1 MKEKV
6 NFEVVKLTGGDYEE
20 EHAFLTSSRKAL
32 RRKTFFYPYT
42 DEQLKAVME
51 GGEAFGVRDRGK
63 LVGTFNIDLD
73 EEYAKELAAGIRKS
87 TNGAVDVDA
96 CYEAS
101 GLMVDGAYRGKGL
114 GKTLMKAVAE
124 RAKELKIDLC
134 GVVHIENLAS
144 LNTFLGQNLVVAGL
158 IELNSRYIFLYLLK
172 KFEKSFEF
180 AQECDRINVRKSD
193 AVKQAL
199 AQGML
204 GTALDGDEIVF
215 SRLSQPE
222 GLKIKQ

>member
-1 MKEKV
+1 MKENV

-20 EHAFLTSSRKAL
+20 EHAFLTRSRKAL

-144 LNTFLGQNLVVAGL
+144 LNTFLGQNFVVAGL
-158 IELNSRYIFLYLLK
+158 FELNFRYIFLYLLK

-215 SRLSQPE
+215 SRLSRK
-222 GLKIKQ
+222 GLK

>member
-1 MKEKV
+1 MKENV

-20 EHAFLTSSRKAL
+20 EHAFLTRSRKAL

-51 GGEAFGVRDRGK
+51 GGEAFGIRDRGK

-114 GKTLMKAVAE
+114 GKTLMKAVTE
-124 RAKELKIDLC
+124 RANELKIDLC

-144 LNTFLGQNLVVAGL
+144 LNTFLGQNFVIAGL
-158 IELNSRYIFLYLLK
+158 FELNFRYIFLYLLK
-172 KFEKSFEF
+172 KFKKSFEF

-215 SRLSQPE
+215 SRLSRK
-222 GLKIKQ
+222 GLK

>member
-1 MKEKV
+1 MKENV

-20 EHAFLTSSRKAL
+20 EHAFLTRSRKAL

-73 EEYAKELAAGIRKS
+73 EEYAKELADGIRKS

-114 GKTLMKAVAE
+114 GKTLMKAVTE
-124 RAKELKIDLC
+124 RANELKIDLC

-144 LNTFLGQNLVVAGL
+144 LNTFLGQNFVIAGL
-158 IELNSRYIFLYLLK
+158 FELNSRYIFLYLLK

-180 AQECDRINVRKSD
+180 ARECGKINVRKTD
-193 AVKQAL
+193 DVKQAL
-199 AQGML
+199 LQGKL
-204 GTALDGDEIVF
+204 GGALDGEEIVF
-215 SRLSQPE
+215 FETKPDMA
-222 GLKIKQ
+222 

>member
-1 MKEKV
+1 MKENV

-20 EHAFLTSSRKAL
+20 EHAFLTRSRKAL

-114 GKTLMKAVAE
+114 GKTLMKAVTE
-124 RAKELKIDLC
+124 RANELKIDLC

-144 LNTFLGQNLVVAGL
+144 LNTFLGQNFVIAGL
-158 IELNSRYIFLYLLK
+158 FELNSRYIFLYLLK

-180 AQECDRINVRKSD
+180 ARECGKINVRKTD
-193 AVKQAL
+193 DVKQAL
-199 AQGML
+199 LQGKL
-204 GTALDGDEIVF
+204 GGALDGDEIVF
-215 SRLSQPE
+215 FETKPDMA
-222 GLKIKQ
+222 

>member
-1 MKEKV
+1 MKENV

-20 EHAFLTSSRKAL
+20 EHAFLTRSRKAL

-114 GKTLMKAVAE
+114 GKTLMKAVTE

-144 LNTFLGQNLVVAGL
+144 LNTFLGQNFVIAGL
-158 IELNSRYIFLYLLK
+158 FELNSRYIFLYLLK

-180 AQECDRINVRKSD
+180 ARECGKINVRKTD
-193 AVKQAL
+193 DVKQAL
-199 AQGML
+199 LQGKL
-204 GTALDGDEIVF
+204 GGALDGDEIVF
-215 SRLSQPE
+215 FETKPDMA
-222 GLKIKQ
+222 

>member
-1 MKEKV
+1 MKENV

-20 EHAFLTSSRKAL
+20 EHAFLTRCRKAL

-114 GKTLMKAVAE
+114 GKTLMKAVTE
-124 RAKELKIDLC
+124 RANELKIDLC

-144 LNTFLGQNLVVAGL
+144 LNTFLGQNFVVAGL
-158 IELNSRYIFLYLLK
+158 FELNFRYIFLYLLK

-199 AQGML
+199 AQGKL
-204 GTALDGDEIVF
+204 GGALDGDEIVF
-215 SRLSQPE
+215 FETKPDMA
-222 GLKIKQ
+222 

>member
-1 MKEKV
+1 MKENV

-20 EHAFLTSSRKAL
+20 EHAFLTRSRKAL

-42 DEQLKAVME
+42 DEQLTAVME
-51 GGEAFGVRDRGK
+51 GGEAFGVRDRGN

-73 EEYAKELAAGIRKS
+73 EEYSKELAAGIRKS

-101 GLMVDGAYRGKGL
+101 GLMVDGEYRGKGL
-114 GKTLMKAVAE
+114 GKTLMKAVTE
-124 RAKELKIDLC
+124 RANELKIDLC

-144 LNTFLGQNLVVAGL
+144 LNTFLGQNFVIAGL
-158 IELNSRYIFLYLLK
+158 FELNFRYIFLYLLK

-180 AQECDRINVRKSD
+180 AQECDRINVRKLD

-215 SRLSQPE
+215 SRLSRK
-222 GLKIKQ
+222 GLK

>member
-1 MKEKV
+1 MKENV

-20 EHAFLTSSRKAL
+20 EHAFLTRSRKAL

-87 TNGAVDVDA
+87 TNGAVDVAA

-114 GKTLMKAVAE
+114 GKTLMKAVTE
-124 RAKELKIDLC
+124 RANELKIDLC

-144 LNTFLGQNLVVAGL
+144 LNTFLGQNFVIAGL
-158 IELNSRYIFLYLLK
+158 FELNFRYIFLYLLK

-180 AQECDRINVRKSD
+180 AQECGRINVRKSD
-193 AVKQAL
+193 DVKQAL
-199 AQGML
+199 LQGKL
-204 GTALDGDEIVF
+204 GGALDGDEIVF
-215 SRLSQPE
+215 FETKPDMA
-222 GLKIKQ
+222 

>member
-1 MKEKV
+1 MKENV

-73 EEYAKELAAGIRKS
+73 EEYAKELADGIRKS

-114 GKTLMKAVAE
+114 GKTLMKAVTE
-124 RAKELKIDLC
+124 RANELKIDLC

-144 LNTFLGQNLVVAGL
+144 LNTFLGQNFVIAGL
-158 IELNSRYIFLYLLK
+158 FELNSRYIFLYLLK

-180 AQECDRINVRKSD
+180 ARECGKINVRKTD
-193 AVKQAL
+193 DVKQAL
-199 AQGML
+199 LQGKL
-204 GTALDGDEIVF
+204 GGALDGDEIVF
-215 SRLSQPE
+215 FETKPDMA
-222 GLKIKQ
+222 

>member
-1 MKEKV
+1 MKENV

-114 GKTLMKAVAE
+114 GKTLMKAVTE
-124 RAKELKIDLC
+124 RANELKIDLC

-144 LNTFLGQNLVVAGL
+144 LNTFLGQNFVIAGL
-158 IELNSRYIFLYLLK
+158 FELNSRYIFLYLLK

-180 AQECDRINVRKSD
+180 ARECGKINVRKTD
-193 AVKQAL
+193 DVKQAL
-199 AQGML
+199 LQGKL
-204 GTALDGDEIVF
+204 GGALDGDEIVF
-215 SRLSQPE
+215 FETKPDMA
-222 GLKIKQ
+222 

>member
-1 MKEKV
+1 MKENV

-20 EHAFLTSSRKAL
+20 EHAFLTRSRKAL

-114 GKTLMKAVAE
+114 GKTLMKAVTE

-144 LNTFLGQNLVVAGL
+144 LNTFLGQNFVVAGL
-158 IELNSRYIFLYLLK
+158 FELNFRYIFLYLLK

-180 AQECDRINVRKSD
+180 AQECGRINVRKSD

-215 SRLSQPE
+215 SRLSRK
-222 GLKIKQ
+222 GLK

>member
-1 MKEKV
+1 MKENV

-20 EHAFLTSSRKAL
+20 EHAFLTRSRKAL

-73 EEYAKELAAGIRKS
+73 EKYAKELAAGIRKS

-114 GKTLMKAVAE
+114 GKTLMKAVTE
-124 RAKELKIDLC
+124 RANELKIDLC

-144 LNTFLGQNLVVAGL
+144 LNTFLGQNFVIAGL
-158 IELNSRYIFLYLLK
+158 FELNSRYIFLYLLK

-180 AQECDRINVRKSD
+180 ARECGKINVRKTD
-193 AVKQAL
+193 DVKQAL
-199 AQGML
+199 LQGKL
-204 GTALDGDEIVF
+204 GGALDGDEIVF
-215 SRLSQPE
+215 FETKPDMA
-222 GLKIKQ
+222 

>member
-1 MKEKV
+1 MKENV

-20 EHAFLTSSRKAL
+20 EHAFLTRCRKAL

-114 GKTLMKAVAE
+114 GKTLMKAVTE
-124 RAKELKIDLC
+124 RANELKIDLC

-144 LNTFLGQNLVVAGL
+144 LNTFLGQNFVIAGL
-158 IELNSRYIFLYLLK
+158 FELNSRYIFLYLLK

-215 SRLSQPE
+215 SRLSRK
-222 GLKIKQ
+222 GLK

>member
-1 MKEKV
+1 MKENV

-20 EHAFLTSSRKAL
+20 EHAFLTRSRKAL

-114 GKTLMKAVAE
+114 GKTLMKAVTE
-124 RAKELKIDLC
+124 RANELKIDLC

-144 LNTFLGQNLVVAGL
+144 LNTFLGQNFVVAGL
-158 IELNSRYIFLYLLK
+158 FELNFRYIFLYLLK

-193 AVKQAL
+193 DVKQAL
-199 AQGML
+199 LQGKL
-204 GTALDGDEIVF
+204 GGALDGDEIVF
-215 SRLSQPE
+215 FETKPDMA
-222 GLKIKQ
+222 

>member
-1 MKEKV
+1 MKENV

-20 EHAFLTSSRKAL
+20 EHAFLTRSRKAL

-63 LVGTFNIDLD
+63 LIGTFNIDLD
-73 EEYAKELAAGIRKS
+73 EEYAKELADVIRKS

-114 GKTLMKAVAE
+114 GKTLMKAVTE
-124 RAKELKIDLC
+124 RANELKIDLC

-144 LNTFLGQNLVVAGL
+144 LNTFLGQNFVVAGL
-158 IELNSRYIFLYLLK
+158 FELNFRYIFLYLLK

-215 SRLSQPE
+215 SRLSRK
-222 GLKIKQ
+222 GLK

>member
-1 MKEKV
+1 MKENV

-20 EHAFLTSSRKAL
+20 EHAFLTRSRKAL

-114 GKTLMKAVAE
+114 GKTLMKAVTE
-124 RAKELKIDLC
+124 RANELKIDLC

-144 LNTFLGQNLVVAGL
+144 LNTFLGQNFVVAGL
-158 IELNSRYIFLYLLK
+158 FELNFRYIFLYLLK

-180 AQECDRINVRKSD
+180 AQECGRINVRKSD

-215 SRLSQPE
+215 SRLSRK
-222 GLKIKQ
+222 GLK

>member
-1 MKEKV
+1 MKENV

-20 EHAFLTSSRKAL
+20 EHAFLTRNRKAL

-73 EEYAKELAAGIRKS
+73 EEYAKELADGIRKS

-114 GKTLMKAVAE
+114 GKTLMKAVTE
-124 RAKELKIDLC
+124 RANELKIDLC

-144 LNTFLGQNLVVAGL
+144 LNTFLGQNFVVAGL
-158 IELNSRYIFLYLLK
+158 FELNSRYIFLYLLK

-180 AQECDRINVRKSD
+180 ARECGKINVRKTD
-193 AVKQAL
+193 DVKQAL
-199 AQGML
+199 LQGKL
-204 GTALDGDEIVF
+204 GGALDGDEIVF
-215 SRLSQPE
+215 FETKPDMA
-222 GLKIKQ
+222 

>member
-1 MKEKV
+1 MKENV

-20 EHAFLTSSRKAL
+20 EHAFLTRSRKAL

-51 GGEAFGVRDRGK
+51 GGEAFGVRDRGR

-114 GKTLMKAVAE
+114 GKTLMKAVTE

-144 LNTFLGQNLVVAGL
+144 LNTFLGQNFVIAGL
-158 IELNSRYIFLYLLK
+158 FELNFRYIFLYLLK

-215 SRLSQPE
+215 SRLSRK
-222 GLKIKQ
+222 GLK

>member
-1 MKEKV
+1 MKENV

-20 EHAFLTSSRKAL
+20 EHAFLTRSRKAL

-73 EEYAKELAAGIRKS
+73 EEYAKELADVIRKS

-114 GKTLMKAVAE
+114 GKTLMKAVTE
-124 RAKELKIDLC
+124 RANELKIDLC

-144 LNTFLGQNLVVAGL
+144 LNTFLGQNFVVAGL
-158 IELNSRYIFLYLLK
+158 FELNFRYIFLYLLK

-215 SRLSQPE
+215 SRLSRK
-222 GLKIKQ
+222 GLK

>member
-1 MKEKV
+1 MKENV

-20 EHAFLTSSRKAL
+20 EHAFLTRSRKAL

-114 GKTLMKAVAE
+114 GKTLMKAVTE
-124 RAKELKIDLC
+124 RANELKIDLC

-144 LNTFLGQNLVVAGL
+144 LNTFLGQNFVIAGL
-158 IELNSRYIFLYLLK
+158 FELNSRYIFLYLLK

-215 SRLSQPE
+215 SRLSRK
-222 GLKIKQ
+222 GLK

>member
-1 MKEKV
+1 MKENV

-20 EHAFLTSSRKAL
+20 EHAFLTRSRKAL

-73 EEYAKELAAGIRKS
+73 EEYAKELADGIRKS

-114 GKTLMKAVAE
+114 GKTLMKAVTE
-124 RAKELKIDLC
+124 RANELKIDLC

-144 LNTFLGQNLVVAGL
+144 LNTFLGQNFVIAGL
-158 IELNSRYIFLYLLK
+158 FELNSRYIFLYLLK

-180 AQECDRINVRKSD
+180 ARECGKINVRKTD
-193 AVKQAL
+193 DVKQAL
-199 AQGML
+199 LQGKL
-204 GTALDGDEIVF
+204 GGALDGDEIVF
-215 SRLSQPE
+215 FETKPDMA
-222 GLKIKQ
+222 

>member
-1 MKEKV
+1 MKENV

-20 EHAFLTSSRKAL
+20 EHAFLTRSRKAL

-114 GKTLMKAVAE
+114 GKTLMKAVTE
-124 RAKELKIDLC
+124 RANELKIDLC

-144 LNTFLGQNLVVAGL
+144 LNTFLGQNFVIAGL
-158 IELNSRYIFLYLLK
+158 FELNFRYIFLYLLK

-215 SRLSQPE
+215 SRLSRIW
-222 GLKIKQ
+222 LKIKQ

>member
-1 MKEKV
+1 MKENV

-114 GKTLMKAVAE
+114 GKTLMKAVTE
-124 RAKELKIDLC
+124 RANELKIDLC

-144 LNTFLGQNLVVAGL
+144 LNTFLGQNFVVAGL
-158 IELNSRYIFLYLLK
+158 FELNSRYIFLYLLK

-215 SRLSQPE
+215 SRLSRK
-222 GLKIKQ
+222 GLK

>member
-1 MKEKV
+1 MKENV

-20 EHAFLTSSRKAL
+20 EHAFLTRSRKAL

-114 GKTLMKAVAE
+114 GKTLMKAVTE
-124 RAKELKIDLC
+124 RANELKIDLC

-144 LNTFLGQNLVVAGL
+144 LNTFLGQNFVVAGL
-158 IELNSRYIFLYLLK
+158 FELNSRYIFLYLLK

-215 SRLSQPE
+215 SRLSRK
-222 GLKIKQ
+222 GLK

>member
-1 MKEKV
+1 MKENV

-20 EHAFLTSSRKAL
+20 EHAFLTRSRKAL

-73 EEYAKELAAGIRKS
+73 EEYAKELADGIRKS

-114 GKTLMKAVAE
+114 GKTLMKAVTE
-124 RAKELKIDLC
+124 RANELKIDLC
-134 GVVHIENLAS
+134 GVVHIENIAS
-144 LNTFLGQNLVVAGL
+144 LNTFLGQNFVIAGL
-158 IELNSRYIFLYLLK
+158 FELNSRYIFLYLLK

-180 AQECDRINVRKSD
+180 ARECGKINVRKTD
-193 AVKQAL
+193 DVKQAL
-199 AQGML
+199 LQGKL
-204 GTALDGDEIVF
+204 GGALDGDEIVF
-215 SRLSQPE
+215 FETKPDMA
-222 GLKIKQ
+222 

>member
-1 MKEKV
+1 MKENV

-20 EHAFLTSSRKAL
+20 EHAFLTRSRKAL

-87 TNGAVDVDA
+87 TNGALDVEA

-114 GKTLMKAVAE
+114 GKTLMKAVTE
-124 RAKELKIDLC
+124 RANELKIDLC
-134 GVVHIENLAS
+134 GVVHIENLVS
-144 LNTFLGQNLVVAGL
+144 LNTFLGQNFVIAGL
-158 IELNSRYIFLYLLK
+158 FELNSRYIFLYLLK

-180 AQECDRINVRKSD
+180 ARECGKINVRKTD
-193 AVKQAL
+193 DVKQAL
-199 AQGML
+199 LQGKL
-204 GTALDGDEIVF
+204 GGALDGDEIVF
-215 SRLSQPE
+215 FETKPDMA
-222 GLKIKQ
+222 

>member
-1 MKEKV
+1 MKENV

-20 EHAFLTSSRKAL
+20 EHAFLTRSRKAL

-114 GKTLMKAVAE
+114 GKTLMKAVTE
-124 RAKELKIDLC
+124 RANELKIDLC

-144 LNTFLGQNLVVAGL
+144 LNTFLGQNFVVAGL
-158 IELNSRYIFLYLLK
+158 FELNSRYIFLYLLK

-180 AQECDRINVRKSD
+180 ARECGKINVRKTND
-193 AVKQAL
+193 VKQAL
-199 AQGML
+199 AQGKL
-204 GTALDGDEIVF
+204 GGALDGDEIVF
-215 SRLSQPE
+215 FETKPDMA
-222 GLKIKQ
+222 

>member
-1 MKEKV
+1 MKENV
-6 NFEVVKLTGGDYEE
+6 NFEVVKLTIGDYEE
-20 EHAFLTSSRKAL
+20 EHAFLTRSRKAL

-73 EEYAKELAAGIRKS
+73 EEYAKELADGIRKS

-114 GKTLMKAVAE
+114 GKTLMKAVTE
-124 RAKELKIDLC
+124 RANELKIDLC

-144 LNTFLGQNLVVAGL
+144 LNTFLGQNFVIAGL
-158 IELNSRYIFLYLLK
+158 FELNSRYIFLYLLK

-180 AQECDRINVRKSD
+180 ARECGKINVRKTD
-193 AVKQAL
+193 DVKQAL
-199 AQGML
+199 LQGKL
-204 GTALDGDEIVF
+204 GGALDGDEIVF
-215 SRLSQPE
+215 FETKPDMA
-222 GLKIKQ
+222 

>member
-1 MKEKV
+1 MKENV

-20 EHAFLTSSRKAL
+20 EHAFLTRSRKAL

-51 GGEAFGVRDRGK
+51 GGEAFGIRDRGK

-114 GKTLMKAVAE
+114 GKTLMKAVTE
-124 RAKELKIDLC
+124 RANELKIDLC

-144 LNTFLGQNLVVAGL
+144 LNTFLGQNFVVAGL
-158 IELNSRYIFLYLLK
+158 FELNFRYIFLYLLK

-180 AQECDRINVRKSD
+180 AQECGRINVRKSD

-215 SRLSQPE
+215 SRLSRK
-222 GLKIKQ
+222 GLK

>member
-1 MKEKV
+1 MKENV

-20 EHAFLTSSRKAL
+20 EHAFLTRSRKAL

-73 EEYAKELAAGIRKS
+73 EEYAKELADGIRKS

-114 GKTLMKAVAE
+114 GKTLMKAVTE
-124 RAKELKIDLC
+124 RANELKIDLC

-144 LNTFLGQNLVVAGL
+144 LNTFLGQNFVIAGL
-158 IELNSRYIFLYLLK
+158 FELNSRYIFLYLLK

-180 AQECDRINVRKSD
+180 ARECGKINVRKTD
-193 AVKQAL
+193 DVKQAL
-199 AQGML
+199 LQGKL
-204 GTALDGDEIVF
+204 GGALDGDEIVF
-215 SRLSQPE
+215 FRD
-222 GLKIKQ
+222 

>member
-1 MKEKV
+1 MKENV

-20 EHAFLTSSRKAL
+20 EHAFLTRSRKAL

-101 GLMVDGAYRGKGL
+101 GLMVDMHRGGRL
-114 GKTLMKAVAE
+114 
-124 RAKELKIDLC
+124 RHRHH

-144 LNTFLGQNLVVAGL
+144 LNTFLGQNFVVAGL
-158 IELNSRYIFLYLLK
+158 FELNFRYIFLYLLK

-215 SRLSQPE
+215 SRLSRK
-222 GLKIKQ
+222 GLK